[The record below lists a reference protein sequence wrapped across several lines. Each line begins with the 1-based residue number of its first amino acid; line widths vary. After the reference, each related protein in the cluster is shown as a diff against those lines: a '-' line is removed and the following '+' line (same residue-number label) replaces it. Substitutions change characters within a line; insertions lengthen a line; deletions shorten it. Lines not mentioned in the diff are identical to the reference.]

1 MANEEIG
8 VVLTAGVDVREEAGL
23 PEEGTLVL
31 TSVGG
36 GRWETTVW
44 GVQGMSA
51 VRSSPDFLGGDGEL

>member
-44 GVQGMSA
+44 GDYS
-51 VRSSPDFLGGDGEL
+51 LGRPGNERGAQLT

>member
-8 VVLTAGVDVREEAGL
+8 VVLTAGVDVKEEAGL

-36 GRWETTVW
+36 GEWETTVW
-44 GVQGMSA
+44 DVQG
-51 VRSSPDFLGGDGEL
+51 LGNERGAQLT

>member
-36 GRWETTVW
+36 GEWETTVW
-44 GVQGMSA
+44 DVQGNERGA
-51 VRSSPDFLGGDGEL
+51 QLT